1 MSNCLLCG
9 QAMKNKTR
17 FSDLIFFSK
26 EKSGIC
32 EECFSTFEEIAEQHC
47 PHCYKNGESESCK
60 DCQYWQN
67 QGKPVVHTALYQY
80 NQAMAHYFSRYKF
93 QGDYVLRNIFAKS
106 LE

>member
-47 PHCYKNGESESCK
+47 PHCYKMGNRKVARIVSTGRIK
-60 DCQYWQN
+60 GN
-67 QGKPVVHTALYQY
+67 QLSTQLCT
-80 NQAMAHYFSRYKF
+80 
-93 QGDYVLRNIFAKS
+93 NIIKRWRIILVATNFK
-106 LE
+106 ETMF

>member
-47 PHCYKNGESESCK
+47 PHCPKLSN
-60 DCQYWQN
+60 
-67 QGKPVVHTALYQY
+67 
-80 NQAMAHYFSRYKF
+80 
-93 QGDYVLRNIFAKS
+93 
-106 LE
+106 